1 MLQLLNGSK
10 LADKVSTK
18 VLLNNLEMLSVNQTN
33 AQIKLLE
40 VWKSQNVNDYP
51 IKFQVVTNDCFTRA
65 VSNGDLVEPGR
76 TYLVKSSFIRDASKV
91 WNNSPKDI
99 KECTSIWASKKAIK
113 LLVKQLP
120 N

>member
-18 VLLNNLEMLSVNQTN
+18 VLLNNPEMLSVNQTN

-40 VWKSQNVNDYP
+40 VWKSHNVNDYP

-76 TYLVKSSFIRDASKV
+76 TDLVKSSYINDASKV

-99 KECTSIWASKKAIK
+99 KECTSIWAAKKAIK
-113 LLVKQLP
+113 LFVKQLP
-120 N
+120 I